1 VSSLV
6 FLLVRSAKNSFLEL
20 LRKPAKLILWVLV
33 VAGIVGLFVLTMF
46 TQESAERSADLV
58 WLKGALLS
66 LVLIFAIIAVQK
78 GLSNGD
84 VIFDMNDVNL
94 LFVSPVSSR
103 KILMYGILRMAKMAF
118 LAGFFI
124 LFQSNSLS
132 SNFGVGF
139 WAVFLVLLAF
149 ILAVSLLQIISLLI
163 YSLSNGRPKRKR
175 IVRMITALIFLPLV
189 VSLAVQLIRTGEPL
203 TAISNTLNAPVASWT
218 PVVGWAAEAVVSVI
232 SGDLGRGILFFGLI
246 VMTGVILI
254 LYIAF
259 SNPDYYEDV
268 LVATETTFEKKR
280 GLSEGQIN
288 GEAISGKKVKISGTG
303 IGGVGASAI
312 FYKHWRESF
321 RANTLGFWGV
331 SSILTVCGAIVFSLF
346 FRKGGGEG
354 ILVLLQTL
362 MWMQIFFI
370 GTGRGLKELYMHYI
384 YLIPESSFEK
394 ILWSNF
400 EIACKVLAESI
411 AIFFAAGLIMKA
423 SLFMILACT
432 AVYVLF
438 SFMLL
443 GINYVSLRWTG
454 ADISNGLMVF
464 LYLIAVI
471 LIMLP
476 GLAAAIV
483 IGSLLGKAGVLTGL
497 AILAIWE
504 LAAGMGCFWLS
515 RSVIHRCDMPV
526 MKTVK

>member
-1 VSSLV
+1 MSSLI
-6 FLLVRSAKNSFLEL
+6 FLLVKSAKNSFLEL

-33 VAGIVGLFVLTMF
+33 AAGIVGLFVLTMF
-46 TQESAERSADLV
+46 TQESAARSADLV
-58 WLKGALLS
+58 WLKGALFALI
-66 LVLIFAIIAVQK
+66 LIFAIIAVQK

-84 VIFDMNDVNL
+84 LIFDMNDVNL

-103 KILMYGILRMAKMAF
+103 KILMYGILRMARMSF

-139 WAVFLVLLAF
+139 WAVFLVLFAF
-149 ILAVSLLQIISLLI
+149 ILAISLLQILSLLI
-163 YSLSNGRPKRKR
+163 YSLSNGRPGRKR
-175 IVRMITALIFLPLV
+175 IVRMLTVVVFLPV
-189 VSLAVQLIRTGEPL
+189 AASMAVQLFRTGDPL
-203 TAISNTLNAPVASWT
+203 TALSNTLNSSVASWT
-218 PVVGWAAEAVVSVI
+218 PVAGWAAEAVISII
-232 SGDLGRGILFFGLI
+232 SGDLGTGILFFGLPVI
-246 VMTGVILI
+246 TGVILI

-288 GEAISGKKVKISGTG
+288 GEAISGKKVKVSGTG
-303 IGGVGASAI
+303 IGGAGASTI

-321 RANTLGFWGV
+321 RANIMGFWGM
-331 SSILTVCGAIVFSLF
+331 SSILTVCGAILMSLF
-346 FRKGGGEG
+346 FRKSGGEG

-362 MWMQIFFI
+362 MWIQIFFI

-384 YLIPESSFEK
+384 YLIPESSFQK

-400 EIACKVLAESI
+400 EIACKVLLESI
-411 AIFFAAGLIMKA
+411 VLFFAAGLIIKV
-423 SLFMILACT
+423 SFFMTLACT
-432 AVYVLF
+432 VVYVLF
-438 SFMLL
+438 SFLLL
-443 GINYVSLRWTG
+443 GINYLSLRWTG

-483 IGSLLGKAGVLTGL
+483 IGSLLGKAGILTGMI
-497 AILAIWE
+497 ILAIWE

-515 RSVIHRCDMPV
+515 RGALHRCDMPV